1 MRPIQQW
8 PHSVAGCFASG
19 CECRLRDNPCCSC
32 GRGEADGEE
41 QWPGPCR
48 GRQWLTQPLKL
59 QRMPGAKPEP
69 WTLLMSHG
77 ALGPIDNTFKDGP
90 WVSEELQTALKEQQS
105 RVLALWTGLKEDYWG
120 DRKREVNPTQAQK
133 LLAWLRRAPQVRA
146 PSGSGGKRRT
156 LVSWIRLAPSLEET
170 KRKGARW
177 AAFYLHLKGQFRIFA
192 SWNVNVRKLLL
203 ASYYNTVQYPFGFSA
218 L

>member
-77 ALGPIDNTFKDGP
+77 ALGPRGQH
-90 WVSEELQTALKEQQS
+90 LQRQPLSVRRAANRTEG
-105 RVLALWTGLKEDYWG
+105 LWTGLEEDYWG
-120 DRKREVNPTQAQK
+120 YIEREVNPTEAQQ
-133 LLAWLRRAPQVRA
+133 LLAWLRRAPQGRA

-177 AAFYLHLKGQFRIFA
+177 AAFYLHLKGQFRIFV
-192 SWNVNVRKLLL
+192 SWNVNVRKLLHT
-203 ASYYNTVQYPFGFSA
+203 SYYNTVQYHFGFSA